1 MVQQSLERNSA
12 PVDSH
17 LTVGFSQKHLP
28 QKLDKNDSV
37 LKSPQ
42 RLKQMSEMASMK
54 DRLSMYTN
62 VTQHTRRSS
71 RVTDDLA
78 VTAKELFGA
87 LNTQDISILDE
98 IKRVYDCLVDLDWQ
112 VTKAKHIISKYKDLV
127 VKMQL

>member
-1 MVQQSLERNSA
+1 
-12 PVDSH
+12 
-17 LTVGFSQKHLP
+17 
-28 QKLDKNDSV
+28 
-37 LKSPQ
+37 
-42 RLKQMSEMASMK
+42 MASMK